1 MEKRRELRD
10 ETGGLG
16 RGWKMGWNQGG
27 RVVEKGVKDGWMEAE
42 RRRLE
47 WKRTGVVELECL
59 AGHLLGCYCFLAWL

>member
-1 MEKRRELRD
+1 
-10 ETGGLG
+10 
-16 RGWKMGWNQGG
+16 MGWNQGG